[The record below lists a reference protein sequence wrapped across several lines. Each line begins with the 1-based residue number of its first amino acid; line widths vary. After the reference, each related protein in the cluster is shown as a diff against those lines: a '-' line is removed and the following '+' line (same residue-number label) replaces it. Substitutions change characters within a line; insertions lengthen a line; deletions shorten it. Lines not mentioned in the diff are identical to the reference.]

1 MPARKIERSVHE
13 AARDKARAIV
23 KTKAYVV

>member
-1 MPARKIERSVHE
+1 MPARKIARSVHE

-23 KTKAYVV
+23 KTKA